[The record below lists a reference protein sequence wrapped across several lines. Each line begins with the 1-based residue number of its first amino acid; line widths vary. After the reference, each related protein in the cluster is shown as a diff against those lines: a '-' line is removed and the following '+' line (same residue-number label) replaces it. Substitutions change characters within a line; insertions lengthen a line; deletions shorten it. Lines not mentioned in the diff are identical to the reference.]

1 MIAVIALPT
10 TLTSGIE
17 PPMRSLL
24 FLAGVLS
31 LSIGQFAQAELRV
44 GFAERDIT
52 PDLSKPVYLA
62 GYGQNRIATAVHD
75 PLFARAVVLD
85 DGERKIA
92 LVCVDL
98 VGLQYPEVK
107 RIRAELEDFPYVMVS
122 STHNHEG
129 PDVIGIWG
137 PSPIKS
143 GVDPAYLDKVV
154 KSAAAAVREADK
166 NRVVAEANFG
176 TVKDGSMLRDS
187 RQPIVLDD
195 VTRALRFHAPGSD
208 QPLGILVQVNCHPE
222 SLGSDNTLVTA
233 DYPWATV
240 KALHEK
246 YGCPIAYF
254 TGTVG
259 GLLSNPSEI
268 PGPNGQPLHDENFDF
283 AEYYGGQVAK
293 VCERA
298 IDSAEPITLTPFAV
312 SAKTIAA
319 PLENPGYQMAR
330 KIGVLPRAGRV
341 WTGDLETVGEV
352 ADDATPPEKLAIE
365 TEVACLRLGELHI
378 ACIPGEIYPELV
390 YGEFQNPVEPGA
402 DYPDAPLE
410 PAVMPTLPGE
420 KKMLIG
426 LANDEIGYIIPRRQ
440 WDHAPPFAYGRDK
453 SQYGEVNSCGSEIAP
468 ILMQALQNRVKEL
481 PAP

>member
-1 MIAVIALPT
+1 MLRNIGISLAVLAIAL
-10 TLTSGIE
+10 
-17 PPMRSLL
+17 
-24 FLAGVLS
+24 AGS
-31 LSIGQFAQAELRV
+31 SRAELRV

-52 PDLSKPVYLA
+52 PDVTKPVYIA
-62 GYGQNRIATAVHD
+62 GYGQNRIATGVHD
-75 PLFARAVVLD
+75 PLHARAVALD

-98 VGLQYPEVK
+98 VGLQYPEVL
-107 RIRAELEDFPYVMVS
+107 RIREGLKDFHYVMVS

-143 GVDPAYLDKVV
+143 GVDPAYLD
-154 KSAAAAVREADK
+154 
-166 NRVVAEANFG
+166 RVVASCTEAVRDAESRLTAAEAKFG
-176 TVKDGSMLRDS
+176 TVKDGSLLRDS
-187 RQPIVLDD
+187 RQPLVLDD
-195 VTRALRFHAPGSD
+195 VTRALVFHAPGNNKPS
-208 QPLGILVQVNCHPE
+208 GILVQVNCHPE
-222 SLGSDNTLVTA
+222 SLGSKNTWITA

-240 KALHEK
+240 LALQEK
-246 YGCPIAYF
+246 YQCPIAYF

-259 GLLSNPSEI
+259 GLLSNPAEI
-268 PGPNGQPLHDENFDF
+268 PGPDGKPLHDENFEF
-283 AEYYGGQVAK
+283 AEYYGEQFAK

-298 IDSAEPITLTPFAV
+298 IDSAEPTTLTPFAV
-312 SAKTIAA
+312 SAKTITA
-319 PLENPGYQMAR
+319 PLENPAYQMAR

-341 WTGDLETVGEV
+341 WTGDSETVGAL
-352 ADDATPPEKLAIE
+352 ADDATPAEKLAIE

-390 YGEFQNPVEPGA
+390 YGEFQEPVDAGA

-410 PAVMPTLPGE
+410 PAVMTTLPGE

-440 WDHAPPFAYGRDK
+440 WDHAPPYAYGRK
-453 SQYGEVNSCGSEIAP
+453 NSQYGEVNSCGSEIAP
-468 ILMQALQNRVKEL
+468 ILMQALQHRVRELDGKKE
-481 PAP
+481 

>member
-1 MIAVIALPT
+1 MLRTICISLAVLAIALA
-10 TLTSGIE
+10 G
-17 PPMRSLL
+17 SLR
-24 FLAGVLS
+24 
-31 LSIGQFAQAELRV
+31 AELRV

-52 PDLSKPVYLA
+52 PDVTKPVYIA
-62 GYGQNRIATAVHD
+62 GYGQDRVATGVHD
-75 PLFARAVVLD
+75 PLHARAVVLD

-98 VGLQYPEVK
+98 VGLQYPEVL
-107 RIRAELEDFPYVMVS
+107 RIREELKDFHYVMVS

-143 GVDPAYLDKVV
+143 GVDAKYLDQVV
-154 KSAAAAVREADK
+154 ASCAEAVRDAEK
-166 NRVVAEANFG
+166 KLTVAEAEFG
-176 TVKDGSMLRDS
+176 TVKDGALLRDS
-187 RQPIVLDD
+187 RQPHVLDD
-195 VTRALRFHAPGSD
+195 VTRALVFHAPGSEK
-208 QPLGILVQVNCHPE
+208 PLGIVVQVNCHPE
-222 SLGSDNTLVTA
+222 SLGSENTLVTA

-240 KALHEK
+240 RALQEK
-246 YGCPIAYF
+246 HGCPIAYF

-259 GLLSNPSEI
+259 GLMSNPAEI
-268 PGPNGQPLHDENFDF
+268 PGPDGKPLHDENFAF
-283 AEYYGGQVAK
+283 AEYYGQQFAK

-312 SAKTIAA
+312 SAKTITA
-319 PLENPGYQMAR
+319 PLENPAYQMAR

-341 WTGDLETVGEV
+341 WTGDPEEVGAL
-352 ADDATPPEKLAIE
+352 ADDATPAEKLAIE

-390 YGEFQNPVEPGA
+390 YGEFQEPVDAGA
-402 DYPDAPLE
+402 DYPDAALE
-410 PAVMPTLPGE
+410 PAVMTTLPGD

-440 WDHAPPFAYGRDK
+440 WDHAPPFAYGRTS
-453 SQYGEVNSCGSEIAP
+453 SQYGEVNSCGSEMAP
-468 ILMQALQNRVKEL
+468 ILMQALQQRVREL
-481 PAP
+481 DGKKD

>member
-1 MIAVIALPT
+1 
-10 TLTSGIE
+10 
-17 PPMRSLL
+17 MRSLL
-24 FLAGVLS
+24 VCAWLFTLVLVQVAS
-31 LSIGQFAQAELRV
+31 AELRV

-52 PDLSKPVYLA
+52 PDVSKPVYLA
-62 GYGQNRIATAVHD
+62 GYGQNRVATGVHD
-75 PLFARAVVLD
+75 PLHARAVVLD

-92 LVCVDL
+92 LVSVDL
-98 VGLQYPEVK
+98 VGLQYPEVR
-107 RIRAELEDFPYVMVS
+107 RIREELPGFHYVMVS

-137 PSPIKS
+137 PSPITS
-143 GVDPAYLDKVV
+143 GVDPKYLDHVV
-154 KSAAAAVREADK
+154 KSAADAVKEAEK
-166 NRVVAEANFG
+166 NLTVAEAKFG
-176 TVKDGSMLRDS
+176 TVKDGSLLRDS
-187 RQPIVLDD
+187 RQPVVLDD

-208 QPLGILVQVNCHPE
+208 KPFGILVQVNNHPE

-240 KALHEK
+240 KALREK
-246 YGCPIAYF
+246 YDCPIAYF

-259 GLLSNPSEI
+259 GLMSNPPEI
-268 PGPNGQPLHDENFDF
+268 AGPNGTTLHDENFEF
-283 AEYYGGQVAK
+283 AEYYGNQFAK
-293 VCERA
+293 ICERA

-312 SAKTIAA
+312 AAKTVTA

-341 WTGDLETVGEV
+341 WTGDSETVGEL
-352 ADDATPPEKLAIE
+352 ADNSTPADQLAIE

-390 YGEFQNPVEPGA
+390 YGQFQEPVDPGA

-410 PAVMPTLPGE
+410 PAVMPMLPGE
-420 KKMLIG
+420 KKMLFG

-468 ILMQALQNRVKEL
+468 ILMRALENRVKEL
-481 PAP
+481 QGKE